1 MMEES
6 QNKIDQQMGSG
17 ENSNSRAWVDLVSS
31 IVLIV
36 TSGVIIFW
44 SLKMHRP
51 GGWSSAP
58 GLIPLFLSTCTFF
71 MSLSLLISS
80 IKNRGCPQLITKCR
94 GFSFHQYVSD
104 IKIKR
109 SLWIIL
115 LTAFYLF
122 VLLGRI
128 PFELGS
134 CIYLISVFYLFWRKG
149 GWRKII
155 LISILVPFAAG
166 GIFRIIFLIFV
177 PGGSIFDWLIP
188 FFK

>member
-1 MMEES
+1 MP
-6 QNKIDQQMGSG
+6 
-17 ENSNSRAWVDLVSS
+17 
-31 IVLIV
+31 
-36 TSGVIIFW
+36 
-44 SLKMHRP
+44 RP

-58 GLIPLFLSTCTFF
+58 GLIPLFLSICTFF

-80 IKNRGCPQLITKCR
+80 IKNQGSSQWITKFR
-94 GFSFHQYVSD
+94 GFSLSRYINSTET
-104 IKIKR
+104 KR

-134 CIYLISVFYLFWRKG
+134 CIYLISVFYIFWRKG

-155 LISILVPFAAG
+155 LISTLVPFATG

-177 PGGSIFDWLIP
+177 PGGSIFDWLLP
-188 FFK
+188 FIR